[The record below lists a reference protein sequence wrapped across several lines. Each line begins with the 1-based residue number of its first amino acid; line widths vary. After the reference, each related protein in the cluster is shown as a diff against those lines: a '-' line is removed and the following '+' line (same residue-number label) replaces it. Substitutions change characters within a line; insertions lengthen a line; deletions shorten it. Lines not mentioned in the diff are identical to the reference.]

1 MGKME
6 EGELNP
12 EIFITRILT
21 YCQQTLKFRLKNM
34 CIKITVY

>member
-21 YCQQTLKFRLKNM
+21 YFPTN
-34 CIKITVY
+34 IKIPIPIEKYVY